1 MFIRSFTWGRADLSW
16 SRVMERLLL
25 AAEGEGHDVSF
36 ISTNGYDG
44 MQYWSESR
52 AAAEAQRLKTKMA
65 GAPFD
70 IDITYTIPKN
80 FPDRFLS
87 SSRVK
92 IGRFDYESSILPP
105 FFRENINVPDYL
117 VASSQFVADVFRRAG
132 AHEHRIRIIHSGVDR
147 AIFNEN
153 VKPLDLQKLGISGSP
168 FVFLAVAEPHYRKQL
183 DRLLQIY
190 CEQFT
195 AADDVVLIIKTKLFD
210 AGDTRQGFE
219 QDLRPYLAAMKAKY
233 GAKMPQVKVL
243 GKRIPSLAAL
253 YRAAHVFCLATV
265 GEGWG
270 MPFLEAMS
278 CGSLVI
284 APDYGGQLE
293 FLNKA
298 NSILC
303 PVNIEPALPQEQ
315 YGAHPF
321 ESLNWKSALEM
332 PKGVVG
338 RPDEAAFGYMM
349 RQAYLNY
356 SALIDPLRDQMR
368 VTADRF
374 TWKAAAHQM
383 LELAK

>member
-25 AAEGEGHDVSF
+25 AAEQEDHDVSLL
-36 ISTNGYDG
+36 STNGYDG
-44 MQYWSESR
+44 MQYWSAAR
-52 AAAEAQRLKTKMA
+52 AAAEAERLKTKMG

-80 FPDRFLS
+80 FPDRFLRD
-87 SSRVK
+87 SRVK

-105 FFRENINVPDYL
+105 FFRENLNAPDYL

-153 VKPLDLQKLGISGSP
+153 VKPLDLQKLGVSGSP
-168 FVFLAVAEPHYRKQL
+168 FVFLAVAEPHFRKQL

-190 CEQFT
+190 CERFT

-210 AGDTRQGFE
+210 QGEPRQGFE
-219 QDLRPYLAAMKAKY
+219 QDLRPYLAALKAKY
-233 GAKMPQVKVL
+233 GNKMPQVKVL
-243 GKRIPSLAAL
+243 GKKLPSLAAL
-253 YRAAHVFCLATV
+253 YKAAHAFCLATV

-284 APDYGGQLE
+284 APEYGGQLE
-293 FLNKA
+293 FLNKG
-298 NSILC
+298 NSLLC
-303 PVNIEPALPQEQ
+303 PVKIQPALPQEQ
-315 YGAHPF
+315 YGAYPF
-321 ESLNWKSALEM
+321 ENLDWRAALDM

-338 RPDEAAFGYMM
+338 RPDETVFGDIM
-349 RQAYLNY
+349 RSTYENY
-356 SALIDPLRDQMR
+356 SSMLEPLKNEMR
-368 VTADRF
+368 ATADKF